1 MKERIIGCT
10 LELLGQI
17 GFRRFTMDMVASEL
31 RISKR
36 TLYLYFTSKEQLLD
50 TCLERWLLRK
60 RLLVPTGGILID
72 DLCALYAGIRKVDLR
87 RVMHCSREL
96 RQCCLPVYR
105 LFQERLFNYAD
116 ACGMRAEQDAGTG
129 YLCRDVTR
137 DTVSAVVSDFLI
149 RLFGSVEEH
158 PLRRGSL
165 SSPEILI
172 VYMRGLCTIKG
183 RAYLD
188 RHLKTLSRT

>member
-72 DLCALYAGIRKVDLR
+72 DLCTLYAGIRKVDLR

-116 ACGMRAEQDAGTG
+116 ACGMDAGTG

-137 DTVSAVVSDFLI
+137 DTVSSVVSDFLI

>member
-1 MKERIIGCT
+1 
-10 LELLGQI
+10 
-17 GFRRFTMDMVASEL
+17 
-31 RISKR
+31 
-36 TLYLYFTSKEQLLD
+36 
-50 TCLERWLLRK
+50 
-60 RLLVPTGGILID
+60 
-72 DLCALYAGIRKVDLR
+72 
-87 RVMHCSREL
+87 
-96 RQCCLPVYR
+96 
-105 LFQERLFNYAD
+105 
-116 ACGMRAEQDAGTG
+116 MRAEQDAGTG

-137 DTVSAVVSDFLI
+137 DTVSSVVSDFLI